1 MGERS
6 PGEKREENAIS
17 VIQEALSKAK
27 HPFIVFTGD
36 IHSLVIL
43 HMVRRIAGNSIPVLH
58 IDTTLHFQ
66 EIYLYIEKMRRF
78 WGFQLIKERNKDV
91 LGYTAIEKKR
101 GRCCRMLKTEPLRKA
116 IEKYTIDFLFT
127 GMARDGNGSQKGP
140 ILISSTKGCL
150 CLNPVAYL
158 TRNDVW
164 NYIKEHSL
172 PYCSLYDRGYE
183 DIDCMPCTEPP
194 EDVSEMKQGEQEI
207 HESLKALGYM

>member
-1 MGERS
+1 MRKIS
-6 PGEKREENAIS
+6 PEGKREENAIS
-17 VIQEALSKAK
+17 IIQEALKKAG
-27 HPFIVFTGD
+27 HPFIAFTGD

-43 HMVRRIAGNSIPVLH
+43 HMVRQIAGNSVPVLH

-66 EIYLYIEKMRRF
+66 EIYLYIEKMRRL
-78 WGFQLIKERNKDV
+78 WGFHLFRERNKDV
-91 LGYTAIEKKR
+91 LGSIATGKER
-101 GRCCRMLKTEPLRKA
+101 GRCCRILKKEPLRKA

-127 GMARDGNGSQKGP
+127 GLARDGNGSQKDGV
-140 ILISSTKGCL
+140 LISSANGCL

-164 NYIKEHSL
+164 NYVRENNL

-194 EDVSEMKQGEQEI
+194 VNVSEIKQGEQEI